1 MTVGD
6 GIVTQIPALIISTGT
21 GIIVTRAGSDTFL
34 GKEIASQLSAF
45 PKTLLIISLG
55 LFILL
60 LLPGIPTLPVLIVLT
75 LFSLATYFA
84 YSSSNSVNSDDSD
97 TVDSEESDDVY
108 DLLTV
113 DPIEMKIGKALTPLL
128 EGDKSIFMD
137 KIVSFRKQYA
147 KDMGFVIPKVRIKD
161 DNKIAINRY
170 EIFVSDVLVAN
181 GEIFLDKYLAI
192 NSGNIKEKIDG
203 DVIKDPTYGLESVW
217 VDDDGSNKAKGYGYT
232 LVDPST
238 VLITHV
244 SEVLKKH
251 ISDLVTRSETEIL
264 VNRVRENEPGLVDE
278 LIPNVLSLSD
288 VQKVLQNLIKE
299 SVSVLNLSSIL
310 EVLVDD
316 GKTNKDITFL
326 TERVRQKL
334 SAKIC
339 QSFSKEGDLHVL
351 TLEPAIEHKLAQSL
365 AASNN
370 TFILEPKYA
379 EQLLIRLSTFV
390 DKMTNSNVTPIL
402 VTAPELRKH
411 IFNFTNKMIPQL
423 SVLSVSEMSNV
434 VNIKSFG
441 VVSV

>member
-1 MTVGD
+1 M
-6 GIVTQIPALIISTGT
+6 
-21 GIIVTRAGSDTFL
+21 
-34 GKEIASQLSAF
+34 
-45 PKTLLIISLG
+45 
-55 LFILL
+55 
-60 LLPGIPTLPVLIVLT
+60 
-75 LFSLATYFA
+75 
-84 YSSSNSVNSDDSD
+84 
-97 TVDSEESDDVY
+97 
-108 DLLTV
+108 
-113 DPIEMKIGKALTPLL
+113 
-128 EGDKSIFMD
+128 
-137 KIVSFRKQYA
+137 
-147 KDMGFVIPKVRIKD
+147 
-161 DNKIAINRY
+161 
-170 EIFVSDVLVAN
+170 
-181 GEIFLDKYLAI
+181 
-192 NSGNIKEKIDG
+192 
-203 DVIKDPTYGLESVW
+203 
-217 VDDDGSNKAKGYGYT
+217 
-232 LVDPST
+232 
-238 VLITHV
+238 
-244 SEVLKKH
+244 
-251 ISDLVTRSETEIL
+251 
-264 VNRVRENEPGLVDE
+264 RENEPGLVDE